1 MEEKSKV
8 IEMMNQANE
17 VYESVSKFGNS
28 SQSEYHASS
37 KMSILYPPDSGFG
50 QQSMIEENVND

>member
-17 VYESVSKFGNS
+17 VYESVSKFGNG
-28 SQSEYHASS
+28 SEY
-37 KMSILYPPDSGFG
+37 
-50 QQSMIEENVND
+50 